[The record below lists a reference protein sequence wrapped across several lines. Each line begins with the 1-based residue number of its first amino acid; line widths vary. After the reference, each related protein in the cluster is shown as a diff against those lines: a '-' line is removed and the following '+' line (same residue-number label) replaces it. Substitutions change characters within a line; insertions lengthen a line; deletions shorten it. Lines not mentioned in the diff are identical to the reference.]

1 MMKEPVK
8 RPDLK
13 EKWLQDLIEK
23 VALQSNVKREMDVL
37 SSKIPMEEGEIEYLR
52 DRIATAL
59 QRLKDTEDAIKNL
72 QPRMEEPKRVLHS
85 LQKERQTVA
94 EEYESLRER
103 EEEIERGL
111 ADLPKLRSEIK
122 MLGEDVRQSS
132 ERLASLKASHQ
143 EALQRKERVGEGCKD
158 LRSTLTGLEQEI
170 NVIRSTSEILLG
182 NRPEHFDVGTFDAIQ
197 DDVEVTFNNF
207 TTEMTGEIEK
217 IKNETQ
223 SLATRLDAIDKEEED
238 LLSKEKLLPATIEQ
252 LRSEVGEDQDR
263 EALMT
268 ELEGLERE
276 RDRLSSDA
284 EQKKREI
291 AREEEAI
298 KSVDERLG
306 KEGEIN
312 RDLTE
317 RHPPLISR
325 KQEMDHFE
333 NAADEIQ
340 RLNLE
345 VQRLNLDSGANRAL
359 DKTISELNSEAE
371 QTEGRL
377 RSSLDEYD
385 RVFAEFEEEIEG
397 LLS

>member
-1 MMKEPVK
+1 M
-8 RPDLK
+8 
-13 EKWLQDLIEK
+13 
-23 VALQSNVKREMDVL
+23 
-37 SSKIPMEEGEIEYLR
+37 
-52 DRIATAL
+52 
-59 QRLKDTEDAIKNL
+59 
-72 QPRMEEPKRVLHS
+72 LHS

-122 MLGEDVRQSS
+122 MLGEDVRQLSDKW
-132 ERLASLKASHQ
+132 ASLQASHP
-143 EALQRKERVGEGCKD
+143 EALQRKERVGEEFKELKD
-158 LRSTLTGLEQEI
+158 TLTGLEQEV

-312 RDLTE
+312 RELTE

-325 KQEMDHFE
+325 KQEMDNFE
-333 NAADEIQ
+333 NVADEIQ

-345 VQRLNLDSGANRAL
+345 IQRLNLDSGANRGL

-371 QTEGRL
+371 QTESRL

-385 RVFAEFEEEIEG
+385 RVFDEFEKEIEG
-397 LLS
+397 LLSSS